1 MISVSSIPSQIKT
14 GKHLRAFDV
23 QRDLAPV
30 ADLVELCF
38 ADTLDP
44 DGKRYIQRMRSVSR
58 NKGFIRWAALN
69 VEVPN
74 MPFTG
79 YVWELDGTMIGNAS
93 LIPYRVKGQASYLI
107 ANVAVHPDHRRK
119 GIARALTLRAM
130 EHARKK
136 GAAEIWLHVRQEN
149 DQALDLY
156 SSLGFAEKAR
166 RTTWIGEPETMS
178 SADDSDIKIR
188 PAVPDNWKH
197 IKAWITHNYPDD
209 VSWHLPLNTN
219 ALRPG
224 FWGALYRLLHH
235 VNIRQW
241 AACSKAS
248 LSAVLTWQAS
258 STHADSLW
266 LAAPPDAADAAI
278 GALLSHARRALRSKR
293 TLRLEYPADQN
304 NDGIQ
309 SAVFYPQQTLIWM
322 SRSF

>member
-1 MISVSSIPSQIKT
+1 MISVASIPSQNKT
-14 GKHLRAFDV
+14 ENHLRAFDV

-38 ADTLDP
+38 ADTLDQ

-58 NKGFIRWAALN
+58 NKGFLRWAALN
-69 VEVPN
+69 VEIPN

-79 YVWELDGTMIGNAS
+79 YVWELDGNLIGNAS
-93 LIPYRVKGQASYLI
+93 LIPYRVKDQASYLI
-107 ANVAVHPDHRRK
+107 ANVAVHPDHRRE

-130 EHARKK
+130 DHARKK

-156 SSLGFAEKAR
+156 TNLGFAEKAR
-166 RTTWIGEPETMS
+166 RTTWIGEPETVNS
-178 SADDSDIKIR
+178 GDESGVNIK
-188 PAVPDNWKH
+188 PAVLDNWKH
-197 IKAWITHNYPDD
+197 LQAWITHNYPDD

-224 FWGALYRLLHH
+224 FWGALYRLLYH

-241 AACSKAS
+241 AAYRAAG
-248 LSAVLTWQAS
+248 LSAVLTWQAA

-266 LAAPPDAADAAI
+266 LAAPPDAADAVI
-278 GALLSHARRALRSKR
+278 GALLSHARRALRTKR

-304 NDGIQ
+304 KDGVQ
-309 SAVFYPQQTLIWM
+309 SAAFYAQQTLIWM
-322 SRSF
+322 SLSF